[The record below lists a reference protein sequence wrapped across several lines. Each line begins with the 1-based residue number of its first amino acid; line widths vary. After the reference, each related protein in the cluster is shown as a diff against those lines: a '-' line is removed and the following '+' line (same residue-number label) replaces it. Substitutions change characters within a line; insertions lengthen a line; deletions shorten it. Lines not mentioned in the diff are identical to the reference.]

1 MPILK
6 FEVQADYDKVIRLRD
21 EIKRLDQMLRSL
33 SLDAPT
39 ATIRNIEGELSRAR
53 TEFTQLTTVAIKA
66 GAELEDGL
74 KKRIYDASQS
84 VNGLTDSIIAQRSH
98 IHSLES
104 DLRRVGEEYR
114 KIGKDATGGD
124 WQKGQYLKGRYD
136 SLKDEIAIQKDALF
150 GLTQQQAE
158 ARLSVKKL
166 RDEYAL
172 MKKEAGD
179 GTAVLEEMKKQLL
192 GMGKNM
198 LGTIGVG
205 VGIKEFVG
213 QMIKTRGEFQQIETS
228 LEVLLGSEEKA
239 ARLMGEV
246 KELAKVSQL
255 DLKSMAAA
263 TQMMLGFNIEAEK
276 VPRFLQAIGD
286 VSMGNAQRFNS
297 LTLAFSQM
305 SATGKLMG
313 QDLNQMIAAGFNPLQ
328 VMAEKAGKSIAT
340 LKEEMSKGAIT
351 SEMVQQAFI
360 DATSAGGKFYQMS
373 ERASKNIDGQIS
385 MMQDALDSMF
395 NSLGE
400 QSEGVILGAIEATT
414 SLIENYETVGKV
426 IAGLISVYGVY
437 KAALITNIAITK
449 SWAVAARTDAVAKG
463 IQTAATKAAT
473 VAQAAFN
480 AVANANPYVL
490 LATAVAAAGAAL
502 WVYATRGDKATEAQ
516 EMLNK
521 AVDEADAAFASELT
535 NIDTLFNSLRKAK
548 EGTEEYAT
556 AQKAIVDQYGTYLTG
571 LVDEKNNLLDVEEA
585 YRRVAVAAR
594 DAANARAME
603 AYTKDVNDKY
613 QETYQSK
620 IGTVRGYLKKGLDG
634 DKLQNTIMRLIQ
646 QDIPSGQGLSED
658 TKAAIKDAVIRSGKW
673 KSGSASFIGQIERLI
688 EDVNEAGMD
697 RELRMEGLSAAFG
710 PSKNGYDKLG
720 KSELERLKK
729 ILSDK
734 DKDGE
739 SFRQFVVAMSD
750 GSKQEFKAVADV
762 IMAKKNIDEALKK
775 IETDEKLKHDSNFGV
790 QYEAAKKEWEKAK
803 SELEKIEADRDK
815 YTKQQ
820 FEQAKQREQA
830 AEAVFKKLNGD
841 TTGKGAKA
849 EAEAARDE
857 ARAEAKAEREANKRA
872 EDNLKLM
879 RDWEQAKIDVLK
891 EGTEK
896 EIMQIKLDYER
907 RKDVI
912 DKQERELRKQNGGE
926 LSEEQTS
933 AFEAMHKA
941 NESNRDKAIQDVYKA
956 EQEARKADLAAMR
969 DYLKQ
974 YGTYQQQRLAITE
987 EYAEKIKNAQSEGL
1001 KLIYEEQEKSELEGL
1016 DEKFGKTTRA
1026 MADLFEDASHKSVKS
1041 IRAIIDKYELLVAYM
1056 SGTGKPDGTMAG
1068 KEDLKSA
1075 GFSDADIDKIERG
1088 EISIKD
1094 ITDALKNLMGVIEGK
1109 SPWETFKTNIG
1120 NAITKFKGGKK
1131 DVEALS
1137 NLMDALSASMS
1148 DMLPVLKQFSS
1159 DISNILGFDDAKI
1172 QGVMDAV
1179 NGLGQAAAGVGQ
1191 AMSGNVGAGVITAA
1205 SGISKMVSALDGLF
1219 GADYS
1224 QYNRMVSEY
1233 DSLIDVWDVLIA
1245 KKKEYIAESYGPE
1258 IMKVGDEAE
1267 ALLNKKIESNRILGV
1282 ERLNSGASAGSS
1294 SIGVRQ
1300 RKNMTSE
1307 GWNEL
1312 REASKSIGFNYDS
1325 VAGGRMTGLFDL
1337 TAEQL
1342 QQLQEQAPTFW
1353 AKLDDDVKEYLQNI
1367 IDCNDELE
1375 QMKER
1380 LNEQLTQISFDSMYD
1395 DFVNK
1400 LMDMDSS
1407 SRDFAENVSEYF
1419 MRAMLNN
1426 QIGEAYKEKLKGW
1439 YEKFANAMK
1448 DGTLDE
1454 KERKALNDEY
1464 MGYVNEA
1471 MNIRDNLAAVT
1482 GYGSSS
1488 YSQEAT
1494 RGYATQ
1500 LTEDTGSE
1508 ISGRLTAVAE
1518 GVYQIR
1524 DLDVERNELL
1534 KSMSGRAS
1542 GDSLSAID
1550 LNHETLQAMMAQQ
1563 MEAYTVHT
1571 DTRRILAE
1579 SFLELQ
1585 QIKENTGA
1593 IVKPIK
1599 RMNEQLDEISDNIQK
1614 AI

>member
-1 MPILK
+1 
-6 FEVQADYDKVIRLRD
+6 
-21 EIKRLDQMLRSL
+21 MLRSL

-246 KELAKVSQL
+246 KEFAKVSLL
-255 DLKSMAAA
+255 DLKSTAAA

-313 QDLNQMIAAGFNPLQ
+313 QDLNQMINAGFNPLQ
-328 VMAEKAGKSIAT
+328 IMAEKTGKSIAT

-426 IAGLISVYGVY
+426 IAGLISVYGGY
-437 KAALITNIAITK
+437 KAVEIAIIATEQIHNK
-449 SWAVAARTDAVAKG
+449 TLVANIK
-463 IQTAATKAAT
+463 ATKAASI
-473 VAQAAFN
+473 AQAAFN
-480 AVANANPYVL
+480 KVAMMNPYAL
-490 LATAVAAAGAAL
+490 IGAAL
-502 WVYATRGDKATEAQ
+502 AGLVATMVMAKSEV
-516 EMLNK
+516 ELL
-521 AVDEADAAFASELT
+521 ADAEERYQQQKQKIIDAENEHRQAVENLISIAQNESVATDARTDALHELAGMYPDIFDKYKTEYDWLKNLADIKREIAELEGRRSITNVENELDNVNGRIEELIAKKGKSRTVMSNTSAGAILTLIGWSDEDEIELMNLRKKQSELT
-535 NIDTLFNSLRKAK
+535 KKKNVDSYFKDLTGVSNEDLEAQIKQRETLLARMGMEKKAF
-548 EGTEEYAT
+548 GTITSGNENL
-556 AQKAIVDQYGTYLTG
+556 VGTYS
-571 LVDEKNNLLDVEEA
+571 ENE
-585 YRRVAVAAR
+585 
-594 DAANARAME
+594 
-603 AYTKDVNDKY
+603 
-613 QETYQSK
+613 
-620 IGTVRGYLKKGLDG
+620 LKAQRTFL
-634 DKLQNTIMRLIQ
+634 
-646 QDIPSGQGLSED
+646 
-658 TKAAIKDAVIRSGKW
+658 KA
-673 KSGSASFIGQIERLI
+673 
-688 EDVNEAGMD
+688 
-697 RELRMEGLSAAFG
+697 
-710 PSKNGYDKLG
+710 
-720 KSELERLKK
+720 ELERRKVDKESSSAWVKSLK
-729 ILSDK
+729 SDY
-734 DKDGE
+734 
-739 SFRQFVVAMSD
+739 
-750 GSKQEFKAVADV
+750 
-762 IMAKKNIDEALKK
+762 
-775 IETDEKLKHDSNFGV
+775 EK
-790 QYEAAKKEWEKAK
+790 AAKAYNDFISAVDNNLSQEEFSEKAK
-803 SELEKIEADRDK
+803 QLKSEMEK
-815 YTKQQ
+815 
-820 FEQAKQREQA
+820 
-830 AEAVFKKLNGD
+830 AESEYNRYKPKLNKSVQSD
-841 TTGKGAKA
+841 
-849 EAEAARDE
+849 
-857 ARAEAKAEREANKRA
+857 KAERESNKRG
-872 EDNLKLM
+872 EDDLKLM

-933 AFEAMHKA
+933 AFETMHKA
-941 NESNRDKAIQDVYKA
+941 NESNRDKAIQDVYKV

-1068 KEDLKSA
+1068 KEELKSA

-1094 ITDALKNLMGVIEGK
+1094 ITDALKNLMGVVEDK

-1137 NLMDALSASMS
+1137 NLMDALSASIS

-1191 AMSGNVGAGVITAA
+1191 AMSGSVGAGVITAA

-1267 ALLNKKIESNRILGV
+1267 ALLNKKIDSNRILGV

-1312 REASKSIGFNYDS
+1312 REASKNIGFNYDS

-1342 QQLQEQAPTFW
+1342 QKLQEQAPTFW

-1367 IDCNDELE
+1367 IDCNEELE
-1375 QMKER
+1375 QMRER

-1426 QIGEAYKEKLKGW
+1426 QIGEAYKEKLKEW